1 MPSDSIALSKND
13 PVVVACIS
21 AIKPSTWPAL
31 LIARLVPR
39 ASNQGQQQP
48 GVGDGVERR
57 ARKLSAA
64 QTRRQERQRAG
75 DRFAAAFLA
84 FTHFPALIASLFQ
97 GCHFRSWLC
106 TVAVVRS
113 GPKQH
118 FERDP
123 QRAARTNVTPR
134 CRPSAPPQIVPAAA
148 SHRLRCRCSTGR
160 ATCYDVVIVCR
171 QCVWR
176 AFTKAPAVHGDDK
189 SVRDRCR
196 YSEDGDT
203 GTTSSALNC
212 RVETAG

>member
-31 LIARLVPR
+31 LIARLVRR

-148 SHRLRCRCSTGR
+148 STDFAVAARRVAPHAMTSSSHFANAFGGLLPRRLRCT
-160 ATCYDVVIVCR
+160 AT
-171 QCVWR
+171 
-176 AFTKAPAVHGDDK
+176 TKVFEIAADTPK
-189 SVRDRCR
+189 
-196 YSEDGDT
+196 T
-203 GTTSSALNC
+203 GTLARR
-212 RVETAG
+212 RVL